1 MDEKEHHN
9 SPHDQHE
16 TDVSDLWDRL
26 ARCFNADYIESIRR
40 KYALWTE
47 RDRRISKIAFDTHL
61 RNTEDIRVES
71 IAPTGIGEHFTRLS
85 GWDECIGKVEKD
97 WDLLENA
104 PEYRNNNGS

>member
-1 MDEKEHHN
+1 MDEKER
-9 SPHDQHE
+9 HDLPQDNRVMTASE
-16 TDVSDLWDRL
+16 YWDRL
-26 ARCFNADYIESIRR
+26 ARSFNADYIESIRR

-97 WDLLENA
+97 
-104 PEYRNNNGS
+104 